1 MKEVADHPW
10 SLIESIQCTNIV
22 TSFTRSWAFR
32 KASYSS
38 GCMST
43 CQTYSPL
50 WIQLYWQ
57 FFFFSILFFK
67 LPGCLGKACCGHQ
80 DTYPVVIRTAE
91 LTQLCFHHTE
101 RLFSLCKTAS
111 TWYMISCLIHLSF
124 IPANTYNCLHS
135 ANSLPW
141 RTSNTERYSSLNQS
155 WLTVLGAFSFN
166 VLCITY

>member
-1 MKEVADHPW
+1 MESHWVYSMYKRSDQLHEVLGFQK
-10 SLIESIQCTNIV
+10 SLIFLRLYVNMPNLL
-22 TSFTRSWAFR
+22 
-32 KASYSS
+32 SS
-38 GCMST
+38 LNSVILT
-43 CQTYSPL
+43 
-50 WIQLYWQ
+50 I
-57 FFFFSILFFK
+57 FFFSILFFK

-101 RLFSLCKTAS
+101 RLFSLCKIAS